1 MQKSFQWEIKLQDGK
16 PSQIRSTKNG
26 LIEQV
31 QVSDEKTSLV
41 QDILIKM
48 EKSYRQGDK
57 KSRKQSKR

>member
-1 MQKSFQWEIKLQDGK
+1 MAKFFRISEVQCKKNFQWEIKLQDGK

-26 LIEQV
+26 LNEQV

-48 EKSYRQGDK
+48 EKK
-57 KSRKQSKR
+57 